1 MGDVFERLYLSPE
14 KKEGGGGIMVYRPCR
29 THIKLKNIDRTF
41 LLFFSLLGHTLAV
54 PCRSLSPLQQP
65 SDRRQRI

>member
-14 KKEGGGGIMVYRPCR
+14 KKEGGIMVYRPCR
-29 THIKLKNIDRTF
+29 THIKLQNIDRTF

-65 SDRRQRI
+65 SDTRQRI